1 MKNLNPILVT
11 GADRSGSS
19 IIARVLSMCNVFT
32 GDVNNM
38 YENIAV
44 YPVHHYIADKNTN
57 GCFMPDL
64 KKAKLPKDWN
74 KTVDILM
81 KLQGYEQD
89 TPFMYKDS
97 VISQLWPMWKT
108 SFPDARWL
116 VVRRKTP
123 DIINSCMQTGYMKR
137 FKVPYN
143 LNKIGV
149 HSEYNGWLWWVH
161 QYEERFLEIMEA
173 DIQYKTVWPEI
184 MADGDYEQM
193 KDIIYWLGLQ
203 WNDKIEY
210 VITPLL
216 KNRRK

>member
-1 MKNLNPILVT
+1 MENVNPILVT

-19 IIARVLSMCNVFT
+19 IVARVLSMCNVFT

-38 YENIAV
+38 YENIAI
-44 YPVHHYIADKNTN
+44 YPVHRYIADKNTN

-64 KKAKLPKDWN
+64 KKVKLPKDWDE
-74 KTVDILM
+74 TVNILM
-81 KLQGYEQD
+81 KLQGYDQD
-89 TPFMYKDS
+89 VPFMYKDS
-97 VISQLWPMWKT
+97 VISQLWPMWKN

-137 FKVPYN
+137 FKFPHN
-143 LNKIGV
+143 LKRIRA

-161 QYEERFLEIMEA
+161 QYEQRFLEIMET
-173 DIQYKTVWPEI
+173 DIQYKTVWPER